1 LASREFPRRTRA
13 LRPQLPA
20 LLATGRADQTALDL
34 VAAYPGVTLLAKPY
48 SLKELQEHLEILM
61 KN

>member
-1 LASREFPRRTRA
+1 MASREFPRRTRA
-13 LRPQLPA
+13 LRPLLPV
-20 LLATGRADQTALDL
+20 LLARGRSDQTALDL